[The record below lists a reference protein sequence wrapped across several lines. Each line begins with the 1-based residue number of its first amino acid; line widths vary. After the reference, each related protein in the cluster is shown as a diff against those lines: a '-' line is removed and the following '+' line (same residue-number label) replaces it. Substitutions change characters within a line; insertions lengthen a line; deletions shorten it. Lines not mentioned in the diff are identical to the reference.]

1 MASEETERLGREWIE
16 NVQTWFYKDNLWG
29 GVRIEQQGN
38 DVAVIVTEHT
48 TLTRTVS
55 ATFENY
61 EDALGT
67 IGFYI
72 DEFLAEQRAWLEA
85 QK

>member
-1 MASEETERLGREWIE
+1 MASEEKEQLEKEWIE

-29 GVRIEQQGN
+29 GVVFAREGD
-38 DVAVIVTEHT
+38 DVKVTVT
-48 TLTRTVS
+48 NYMKLTRTVS
-55 ATFENY
+55 ATFSTY

-72 DEFLAEQRAWLEA
+72 DEYLEEQRAWLEA

>member
-1 MASEETERLGREWIE
+1 MAEENTDTLHAEWIE

-38 DVAVIVTEHT
+38 DVVVVVTEHT
-48 TLTRTVS
+48 TLTRTIS